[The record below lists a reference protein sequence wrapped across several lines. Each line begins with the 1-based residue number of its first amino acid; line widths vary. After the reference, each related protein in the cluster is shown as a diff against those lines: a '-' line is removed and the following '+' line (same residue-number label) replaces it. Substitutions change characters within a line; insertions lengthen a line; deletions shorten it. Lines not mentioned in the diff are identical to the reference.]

1 MTHRQ
6 ILIPFLNECLS
17 LTKTWLVVAQFIA
30 LLTCRCLIAFQ
41 NLYSATLFFRFG
53 IISLFLLTFVPL
65 STNAFPPPSPAG
77 GNYLVLD
84 GVDDYAVLNF
94 ETFGIL
100 LPEGTDEFTVEAWV
114 YPTAEPQKNIT
125 ATILSQQVCMRV
137 ASDKH
142 AGYQRIKKSIDWQK
156 GDLLLITYA
165 HVAGWG
171 GDAVTPFMPM
181 TLAPNQWHHIAYQAK
196 RKETITI
203 VNDLAKILPQGTII
217 GHDLSK
223 FWRPK
228 DFTLGGFG
236 KKIELPNLP
245 NYFWGSFIG
254 YIDEVRISTVARY
267 DVVKQNFTPR
277 KAFKEDGKTVAL
289 WHFDE
294 PGGTRKFSD
303 ASDNAYHLTGKN
315 GAKTG
320 IPLAVKPTGKI
331 ATTWGQLKR

>member
-6 ILIPFLNECLS
+6 ILI
-17 LTKTWLVVAQFIA
+17 
-30 LLTCRCLIAFQ
+30 
-41 NLYSATLFFRFG
+41 Y
-53 IISLFLLTFVPL
+53 LFLLTFIPL
-65 STNAFPPPSPAG
+65 SANAFPPPSPAG

-84 GVDDYAVLNF
+84 GVDDYAVLDF
-94 ETFGIL
+94 EAFGIL

-114 YPTAEPQKNIT
+114 YPTEPPAKNMS
-125 ATILSQQVCMRV
+125 ATILSQQVRMTV
-137 ASDKH
+137 ASDKNEKL
-142 AGYQRIKKSIDWQK
+142 QRIKESIDWQK
-156 GDLLLITYA
+156 GDLLLIANA

-171 GDAVTPFMPM
+171 GGAVTPFMPM

-203 VNDLAKILPQGTII
+203 VNDLAKILSQGTTI

-236 KKIELPNLP
+236 KKIELPNVP
-245 NYFWGSFIG
+245 NYFWGSFAG

-267 DVVKQNFTPR
+267 DVSKN
-277 KAFKEDGKTVAL
+277 AFMPDKKFKNDGKTVAL

-294 PGGTRKFSD
+294 PGGSRRFSD

-320 IPLAVKPTGKI
+320 IPLAVKPAGKI
-331 ATTWGQLKR
+331 ATIWGQLKR

>member
-1 MTHRQ
+1 MTYRQ
-6 ILIPFLNECLS
+6 IFTCFCLF
-17 LTKTWLVVAQFIA
+17 A
-30 LLTCRCLIAFQ
+30 LIAP
-41 NLYSATLFFRFG
+41 N
-53 IISLFLLTFVPL
+53 
-65 STNAFPPPSPAG
+65 TNAFPPPSPAG

-84 GVDDYAVLNF
+84 GIDDYAVLDF

-114 YPTAEPQKNIT
+114 YSTKPPAKNMS
-125 ATILSQQVCMRV
+125 ATILSQQVRMTV
-137 ASDKH
+137 ASDNNEEF
-142 AGYQRIKKSIDWQK
+142 QRIKKFIDWQK
-156 GDLLLITYA
+156 GDLLLIIDA
-165 HVAGWG
+165 HVAGWV
-171 GDAVTPFMPM
+171 GDGTTPFKPM
-181 TLAPNQWHHIAYQAK
+181 TLAPNQWHHIAYQSK

-203 VNDLAKILPQGTII
+203 VNDLAKRLPQGTTI

-245 NYFWGSFIG
+245 NYFWGSFTG

-267 DVVKQNFTPR
+267 DVAKQNFTPNE
-277 KAFKEDGKTVAL
+277 KFKNDGKTIAL

-294 PGGTRKFSD
+294 PGGMRKFSD
-303 ASDNAYHLTGKN
+303 ASGNAYHLVGKN

-320 IPLAVKPTGKI
+320 IPLTVAPMGKL
-331 ATTWGQLKR
+331 ATIWGGMKRSR

>member
-1 MTHRQ
+1 MRYRQ
-6 ILIPFLNECLS
+6 IL
-17 LTKTWLVVAQFIA
+17 T
-30 LLTCRCLIAFQ
+30 
-41 NLYSATLFFRFG
+41 
-53 IISLFLLTFVPL
+53 SLFLITLIPL

-84 GVDDYAVLNF
+84 GIDDYAVLDF

-114 YPTAEPQKNIT
+114 YPTKPPAKNMS
-125 ATILSQQVCMRV
+125 ATILSQQVRMIV
-137 ASDKH
+137 AGDNND
-142 AGYQRIKKSIDWQK
+142 GFQRIKELIDWQK
-156 GDLLLITYA
+156 GDLLLIIDA

-171 GDAVTPFMPM
+171 GGATTPVNPM

-203 VNDLAKILPQGTII
+203 VNDISKTLPQGTTI

-245 NYFWGSFIG
+245 NYFWGSFTG

-267 DVVKQNFTPR
+267 DVAKQNFTPR
-277 KAFKEDGKTVAL
+277 KEFKEDGKTVAL

-294 PGGTRKFSD
+294 PSGTKKFSD
-303 ASDNAYHLTGKN
+303 ASGNAYHLVGKN
-315 GAKTG
+315 GAKTN
-320 IPLAVKPTGKI
+320 IPLAVEARGKLT
-331 ATTWGQLKR
+331 TTWGQLKQ

>member
-1 MTHRQ
+1 MIYRH
-6 ILIPFLNECLS
+6 IL
-17 LTKTWLVVAQFIA
+17 T
-30 LLTCRCLIAFQ
+30 
-41 NLYSATLFFRFG
+41 
-53 IISLFLLTFVPL
+53 SLFLITLIPL
-65 STNAFPPPSPAG
+65 SANAFPPSSPAG

-84 GVDDYAVLNF
+84 GVDDYAVLDF

-114 YPTAEPQKNIT
+114 YPTTEPEKNIT
-125 ATILSQQVCMRV
+125 ATILSQQVCMHV
-137 ASDKH
+137 VSDKH
-142 AGYQRIKKSIDWQK
+142 EGYQRIKKSIDWQK

-203 VNDLAKILPQGTII
+203 VNDISKTLPQGTTIA
-217 GHDLSK
+217 HDLSK

-245 NYFWGSFIG
+245 NYFWGSFTG

-267 DVVKQNFTPR
+267 DVSKNSFMPN
-277 KAFKEDGKTVAL
+277 KKFKNDGKTVAL
-289 WHFDE
+289 WHFNE
-294 PGGTRKFSD
+294 PGGMRKFSD
-303 ASDNAYHLTGKN
+303 SSGNAYHLIGKN

-320 IPLAVKPTGKI
+320 IPLAVEARGKL

>member
-1 MTHRQ
+1 MIYRQ
-6 ILIPFLNECLS
+6 MLICFCLFASIMLN
-17 LTKTWLVVAQFIA
+17 AD
-30 LLTCRCLIAFQ
+30 
-41 NLYSATLFFRFG
+41 
-53 IISLFLLTFVPL
+53 
-65 STNAFPPPSPAG
+65 AFPPPSPAG

-84 GVDDYAVLNF
+84 GVNDYAVLGF

-114 YPTAEPQKNIT
+114 YPTAEPHKNIT
-125 ATILSQQVCMRV
+125 ATILSQQVRMTV
-137 ASDKH
+137 ASGDNE
-142 AGYQRIKKSIDWQK
+142 GYQRIKKSLDWQK
-156 GDLLLITYA
+156 GDLFLVVNA

-171 GDAVTPFMPM
+171 GGAVTPFMPM
-181 TLAPNQWHHIAYQAK
+181 TLTPNQWHHIAYQAK

-203 VNDLAKILPQGTII
+203 VNDLAKILPQGTTI

-236 KKIELPNLP
+236 KKIELPNVR
-245 NYFWGSFIG
+245 NYFWGSFTG

-267 DVVKQNFTPR
+267 DVSKN
-277 KAFKEDGKTVAL
+277 AFMPNGKFKNDGKTVAL

-294 PGGTRKFSD
+294 PGGTRTFSD

-315 GAKTG
+315 GAKTA
-320 IPLAVKPTGKI
+320 IPLAVKPAGKI
-331 ATTWGQLKR
+331 ATTWGHLKR